1 MLASEEKIMSA
12 KSAAAALIEFDV
24 DAAALLSAA
33 GEYLDRD
40 GAIALGKAL
49 RGTWTLSLAAAA
61 AGVSDAVH
69 EALHAQGLE
78 AYLFG
83 GEWYVAQIQ

>member
-1 MLASEEKIMSA
+1 MSA

-24 DAAALLSAA
+24 DAAALLPAA
-33 GEYLDRD
+33 GEYLDWD

-61 AGVSDAVH
+61 AGVSEQQVVAAVLQH
-69 EALHAQGLE
+69 HTRCGTSLVCQGHAKN
-78 AYLFG
+78 AFKD
-83 GEWYVAQIQ
+83 